1 MKTSLIGQKRD
12 AEKAVRTWIVA
23 LVGLG
28 FLPDPGQIG
37 GKGLVRQGFLRII
50 EGFAG
55 FAAYVTSV

>member
-1 MKTSLIGQKRD
+1 LGKKETLK
-12 AEKAVRTWIVA
+12 KAVRTWIVA

-37 GKGLVRQGFLRII
+37 GKGLVRRGFLRII